1 MPTIAHIVE
10 HEIRKK
16 PFLQEGLVKGVI
28 SHSGLAEAL
37 LPTVKKEL
45 GKEVDKYAVIM
56 AIRRHAEKL
65 EKTFVGKKTLGFET
79 DLTMKSGLIEMTLKN
94 DSLEVNKLKRVYELV
109 DFASGDFFTATRGLH
124 ETTLLTNRKHLSE
137 LKKLFPRTKS
147 VVDEL
152 GSITIRIPENSI
164 EVAGLFFQVT
174 RALAWENISI
184 VEIVSTY
191 TELTVILREDD
202 LPKAFDA
209 LKPKGSP

>member
-1 MPTIAHIVE
+1 MPTIAHVVE

-37 LPTVKKEL
+37 LPAVKKEL

-56 AIRRHAEKL
+56 AIRRHSEKL

-79 DLTMKSGLIEMTLKN
+79 DLTMKSGLVEMTLRN
-94 DSLEVNKLKRVYELV
+94 ESLEVDKLKRVYELV

-124 ETTLLTNRKHLSE
+124 ETTLLTNRKHLPE
-137 LKKLFPRTKS
+137 LRKLFPRTKS
-147 VVDEL
+147 VVEGL
-152 GSITIRIPENSI
+152 GSITIRIPENSV
-164 EVAGLFFQVT
+164 EVPGLFFQVT
-174 RALAWENISI
+174 RTLAWENISI

-191 TELTVILREDD
+191 TELTVILKEED
-202 LPKAFDA
+202 LSKAFHS
-209 LKPKGSP
+209 LKVLLPS